1 MKKIKKVLIA
11 IIIISCIPLL
21 ILLMFRISFII
32 SENKIHREIVSFV
45 EENIEDLKKIS
56 TNKNLT
62 NYEKEYKLDKFEIIK
77 DKNFNDILNFNYS
90 SKGFSFSSSYY
101 GFFYIPNNNINLY
114 FDKEFIQKDNKFNYK
129 EEESDNTIYLEK
141 IKDEFYYYKI
151 NY

>member
-32 SENKIHREIVSFV
+32 SENKTHREIVSFV